1 MTTKIEKWKPIIGY
15 EGIYE
20 ISNFG
25 NLKTVK
31 TKKITNGWE
40 HDKYGHKKIRLYKN
54 RKSKD
59 FYLHRV
65 VATAFLP
72 KVIGKNFVNHIDSNP
87 LNNNATNLEWCTQA
101 ENMEHAQLNNRFSTD
116 GRKIINIKTNKI
128 YKSIKQAADE
138 LNVKQNT
145 LVWRLRRNSKKCDF
159 KYL

>member
-1 MTTKIEKWKPIIGY
+1 
-15 EGIYE
+15 
-20 ISNFG
+20 
-25 NLKTVK
+25 
-31 TKKITNGWE
+31 
-40 HDKYGHKKIRLYKN
+40 
-54 RKSKD
+54 
-59 FYLHRV
+59 
-65 VATAFLP
+65 LP

>member
-1 MTTKIEKWKPIIGY
+1 MTTEIEKWKPIIGY

-25 NLKTVK
+25 NLKTIK
-31 TKKITNGWE
+31 TKKITTGWE
-40 HDKYGHKKIRLYKN
+40 HNKYGHKKIRLYKN

-65 VATAFLP
+65 VANAFLP
-72 KVIGKNFVNHIDSNP
+72 KVIGKNFVNHIDNNP
-87 LNNNATNLEWCTQA
+87 LNNHVTNLEWCTQA
-101 ENMEHAQLNNRFSTD
+101 ENIKHAQLNNRMSTE

-138 LNVKQNT
+138 LQMNQNT
-145 LVWRLRRNSKKCDF
+145 LVWQLRRNSPLCQF